1 MPYILNSPPDTQQ
14 TTLNTACTDKMV
26 KKYALVGT
34 GGRAI
39 FFYTA
44 IVKDF
49 PQTAQLVGFCDTNQT
64 RLEYANSRL
73 EALGHEPVPTF
84 LASDFDRMI
93 AETKPDD
100 VIVTTIDRT
109 HNIYIVRALEL
120 DCNVITEKPM
130 TIDVPRC
137 REIFSAVERTGKKV
151 TVSFNYRYA
160 PHNTKIYELLSSG
173 AIGEVNSVHFE
184 WLLNTQHGADY
195 FRRW

>member
-1 MPYILNSPPDTQQ
+1 M
-14 TTLNTACTDKMV
+14 A

-49 PQTAQLVGFCDTNQT
+49 AQTAQLVGFCDTNQT
-64 RLEYANSRL
+64 RLDYANSRL
-73 EALGHEPVPTF
+73 EALGHAPVPAF

-109 HNIYIVRALEL
+109 HNIYVVRALEL
-120 DCNVITEKPM
+120 GCDVITEKPM

-160 PHNTKIYELLSSG
+160 PHNTKIYELLASG